1 MANSVMERI
10 CEERREQGF
19 PGLAIQWGAVG
30 DVGKSHSSHFVAV
43 NILFLQVGLVA
54 EMQQEDKVLEIG
66 GTLQQGIASCLG
78 VMDQFLR
85 QSEPVV
91 SSIVVA
97 EKRTASGSADNVVD
111 CVATIIG
118 VRDIKTISLHSTLPE
133 LGMDSMMATEIKQI
147 LEREFDIFL
156 TPEGVRSLTFAK

>member
-1 MANSVMERI
+1 
-10 CEERREQGF
+10 
-19 PGLAIQWGAVG
+19 
-30 DVGKSHSSHFVAV
+30 
-43 NILFLQVGLVA
+43 
-54 EMQQEDKVLEIG
+54 MQDEDKVLEIG
-66 GTLQQGIASCLG
+66 GTLQQGISSCLG

-97 EKRTASGSADNVVD
+97 EKRTALGSADNVVD
-111 CVATIIG
+111 CVANIIG
-118 VRDIKTISLHSTLPE
+118 VRDMKTISLHSTLPE
-133 LGMDSMMATEIKQI
+133 LGMDSMMASEIKQI